1 MQSYSHH
8 RVVLEFPIPETPKQ
22 FRPCSCTSQS
32 NLLLLQAPVVSNV
45 AAMKSLLDGSLFFR
59 GFWYGVALVLQAPV
73 VSNVAAMKSLLD
85 GSLFFR
91 GFWYGVA
98 LVLQAPVVSN
108 VAAMK
113 SLLDGSLSILG
124 LQSHM

>member
-1 MQSYSHH
+1 
-8 RVVLEFPIPETPKQ
+8 
-22 FRPCSCTSQS
+22 
-32 NLLLLQAPVVSNV
+32 
-45 AAMKSLLDGSLFFR
+45 
-59 GFWYGVALVLQAPV
+59 
-73 VSNVAAMKSLLD
+73 MKSLLD

-113 SLLDGSLSILG
+113 SLLDGSLSILR